1 MISKNEQQEQLKLL
15 EGTIGIDFKNKDLL
29 RQVFVHRSYL
39 NENRNFDLGH
49 NERLEFLGDAV
60 LELVVTEYLFKNYPN
75 PEGELT
81 NWRAALVR
89 GERISEVGEVLHF
102 EDFLLLSNGEQKNT
116 GKAKKIILANTF
128 EALVGA
134 IYLDKGYKVSK
145 EFITKY
151 LLIYFEEIL
160 ANELYIDPK
169 SRLQELTQEK
179 IGMTPE
185 YEVHKEWGPD
195 HAKYFLVGVY
205 VNKKLIAEGE
215 GPSKQKAQTEAAKK
229 AVELNGLEKLASE

>member
-1 MISKNEQQEQLKLL
+1 MISKEEQLAALQSL
-15 EGTIGIDFKNKDLL
+15 EATIGIDFKNKDLI

-39 NENRNFDLGH
+39 NENRNFDLTH

-89 GERISEVGEVLHF
+89 GERISEVGAVLGF
-102 EDFLLLSNGEQKNT
+102 ERFLLLSHGEQKNT

-134 IYLDKGYKVSK
+134 IYLDKGYKQSR
-145 EFITKY
+145 EFITQY

-160 ANELYIDPK
+160 AGELYIDPK
-169 SRLQELTQEK
+169 SRLQEMTQEK
-179 IGMTPE
+179 LGITPE

-195 HAKYFLVGVY
+195 HAKHFKVGVY
-205 VNKKLIAEGE
+205 INKQLIGEGE
-215 GPSKQKAQTEAAKK
+215 GASKQVAQTEAAKK
-229 AVELNGLEKLASE
+229 ALAENGIEKLQN

>member
-1 MISKNEQQEQLKLL
+1 MISKEEQLEALKSV
-15 EGTIGIDFKNKDLL
+15 EATIGIDFKNKDLI
-29 RQVFVHRSYL
+29 RQVFIHRSYL
-39 NENRNFDLGH
+39 NENRNFDLAH

-89 GERISEVGEVLHF
+89 GERISEVGAVLGF
-102 EDFLLLSNGEQKNT
+102 EKFLLLSHGEQKNT

-134 IYLDKGYKVSK
+134 IYLDKGYKQSK
-145 EFITKY
+145 EFITQY

-160 ANELYIDPK
+160 AGELYIDPK
-169 SRLQELTQEK
+169 SRLQELTQERLG
-179 IGMTPE
+179 ITPE

-195 HAKYFLVGVY
+195 HAKHFQVGVY
-205 VNKKLIAEGE
+205 INKQLIGEGE
-215 GPSKQKAQTEAAKK
+215 GASKQMAQTEAAKK
-229 AVELNGLEKLASE
+229 ALAENGIKKLQN

>member
-1 MISKNEQQEQLKLL
+1 M
-15 EGTIGIDFKNKDLL
+15 
-29 RQVFVHRSYL
+29 
-39 NENRNFDLGH
+39 
-49 NERLEFLGDAV
+49 GDAV

-102 EDFLLLSNGEQKNT
+102 EDFLLLSNGEQKNS

-179 IGMTPE
+179 VGMTPE

-195 HAKYFLVGVY
+195 HAKHFLVGVY

-215 GPSKQKAQTEAAKK
+215 GASKQQAQTEAAKK
-229 AVELNGLEKLASE
+229 AVELNNLEKLAN